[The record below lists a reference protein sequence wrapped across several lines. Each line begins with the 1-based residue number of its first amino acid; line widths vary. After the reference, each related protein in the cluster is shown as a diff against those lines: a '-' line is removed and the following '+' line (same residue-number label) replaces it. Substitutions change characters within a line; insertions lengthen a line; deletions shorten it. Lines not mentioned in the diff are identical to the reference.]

1 MTAKY
6 YSIGESIHAS
16 IPRHAK
22 IMKQLTQAGPDA
34 YTKDSE
40 QLQYVINLIT
50 SQAADGADYIAVN
63 VDAFGEEDRQL
74 AIDTMVEYVK
84 LVRKYSDGV
93 PVCIDSSDDDV
104 LKAGLKE
111 WYNTDRKVP
120 QPLLNSVK
128 VYTMDNILPLKKEYD
143 FAVVG
148 MLMSEDKPTG
158 PGGSHSVDELFN
170 IAEKIFDQAVDKYGF
185 KPTEIFFDCTVF
197 PLAIDMPMQPG
208 AAGYTYRTFETIK
221 KIRNNPKMKD
231 VHFTMGVTNSARDL
245 PARKIGIM
253 RAYVHC
259 AMKRGAD
266 AGIVNPKHKLHEGQP
281 AQDLIDLVEAYAAMD
296 GSAEKNTD
304 AMMLMGK
311 FCQEAKK

>member
-1 MTAKY
+1 MGKKY

-16 IPRHAK
+16 IPKHAK
-22 IMKQLTQAGPDA
+22 AMEELLEMGPDA
-34 YTKDSE
+34 YTKDSP
-40 QLQYVINLIT
+40 QLQYVVNLIT

-63 VDAFGEEDRQL
+63 VDAFGEQDPQL
-74 AIDTMVEYVK
+74 TVDTMVEYVK
-84 LVRKYSDGV
+84 LVRAHSNGV
-93 PVCIDSSDDDV
+93 PICIDSSDDNA
-104 LKAGLKE
+104 LIAGLKE
-111 WYNTDRKVP
+111 WYNTDKKVP

-128 VYTMDNILPLKKEYD
+128 IYTTDNILPLKKEYD

-148 MLMSEDKPTG
+148 MLMSEEGGTHSADK
-158 PGGSHSVDELFN
+158 LFE
-170 IAEKIFDQAVDKYGF
+170 IAEKIFDEAVDKYGF

-208 AAGYTYRTFETIK
+208 VPGYTNVTFETIHR
-221 KIRNNPKMKD
+221 IRNNPKMKD

-266 AGIVNPKHKLHEGQP
+266 AGIVNPKHKLHEGEP
-281 AQDLIDLVEAYAAMD
+281 AQDLVELVEAYAAMD
-296 GSAEKNTD
+296 GSPEKSTD

-311 FCQEAKK
+311 FCQEAKS